1 MSAAAIIGNVVIF
14 GSVFRDHVHEE
25 QESSALTDLNVGCID
40 AVEFMPAGS
49 CEFMELRFSSFAC
62 QSIVR
67 RDRLS

>member
-1 MSAAAIIGNVVIF
+1 MSAAAIIGNTVIF
-14 GSVFRDHVHEE
+14 ESVFRDHVREE
-25 QESSALTDLNVGCID
+25 HDIVFKDVSVGCID